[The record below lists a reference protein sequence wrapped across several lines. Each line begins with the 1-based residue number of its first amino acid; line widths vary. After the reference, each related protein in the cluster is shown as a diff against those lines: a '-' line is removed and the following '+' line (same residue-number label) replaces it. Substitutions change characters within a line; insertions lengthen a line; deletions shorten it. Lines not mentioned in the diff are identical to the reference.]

1 MPNIRCVVISEVSD
15 EKSSNIS
22 SIRSNDQHTKAKNI
36 HVLCNRWDS
45 VSVVVGLIVFRALK
59 VLHHHVLKDHNV
71 VDLVDVEDNV
81 GVDLIIPGSYKTFS
95 LSRLGAKGSHA
106 GQGDG
111 VVVFAEGVE
120 DPLVPAISLGDHDDF
135 DDHGEYD
142 DHDDQDNHVPA
153 FGLRDDPDLRAE
165 EVNASILKKVHR
177 CFQTPLA

>member
-1 MPNIRCVVISEVSD
+1 MINTQKP
-15 EKSSNIS
+15 SS
-22 SIRSNDQHTKAKNI
+22 I

-45 VSVVVGLIVFRALK
+45 VSILVGLIVFRALK

-81 GVDLIIPGSYKTFS
+81 GVDLIISGRYKTFS

-111 VVVFAEGVE
+111 VVVFVEGVE
-120 DPLVPAISLGDHDDF
+120 DPLVPAISIGDHDDF
-135 DDHGEYD
+135 DDQG
-142 DHDDQDNHVPA
+142 DHDYQDNYIPA

-165 EVNASILKKVHR
+165 EVNTSILKKVHR
-177 CFQTPLA
+177 RFQTPLA